1 MKEKI
6 MNALI
11 KKIVIGLCII
21 IILAGAGYIGYR
33 IYNNAVEDA
42 TRRIKEGVRE
52 GVSEGIGEGIGSALN
67 PLNIPGKLF
76 GRK

>member
-1 MKEKI
+1 
-6 MNALI
+6 MNGII

-21 IILAGAGYIGYR
+21 ILISVAAYVGYR
-33 IYNNAVEDA
+33 VYNNAVEDA

-52 GVSEGIGEGIGSALN
+52 GVSEGVGEGIGSALN